1 MSKVGLGN
9 QEQAKMMLHFP
20 GISLME
26 EQRIVDK
33 QCFQHFSTTF
43 CR

>member
-9 QEQAKMMLHFP
+9 QEQAEMMMRFP
-20 GISLME
+20 GMILMK

-33 QCFQHFSTTF
+33 
-43 CR
+43 